1 MAGPSP
7 PMASSCSWST
17 SCSRWA
23 SHDWT
28 DRHTAVRRRRQL
40 RPRPPAPPPRA
51 TPLLALHFRRVLVSP
66 RATRAVAAAL
76 APLFHPAVV
85 VAAAAALLAADAWLL
100 RGASLDA
107 AVADTLRTPPVMLLL
122 LAILLASTLF
132 HEFGHA
138 AACRYGGATPGPI
151 GMALYIIY
159 PAFYTDVTQSYRL
172 GRAGRVRTDLGGVYF
187 NAIFAL
193 VLTALY
199 AQTSF
204 APLLLAIVLVHLEL
218 VQQLLPSPASTATS
232 SWPTSSVCQT
242 SSHGWA
248 PSCRASCPAVPPVPG
263 SESSGRPPARW

>member
-1 MAGPSP
+1 
-7 PMASSCSWST
+7 
-17 SCSRWA
+17 
-23 SHDWT
+23 
-28 DRHTAVRRRRQL
+28 
-40 RPRPPAPPPRA
+40 
-51 TPLLALHFRRVLVSP
+51 
-66 RATRAVAAAL
+66 
-76 APLFHPAVV
+76 
-85 VAAAAALLAADAWLL
+85 
-100 RGASLDA
+100 
-107 AVADTLRTPPVMLLL
+107 MLLL

-204 APLLLAIVLVHLEL
+204 APSCWPSCWSTSSSCSSCSLARLDGYFIVADVVGVPDLFSRVGPILSSLVPGRATSPRVRELRPAARAVVTVWVLTAVPVMVGLLAWLVWRLPSMSRSIWAAEVAQWHEL
-218 VQQLLPSPASTATS
+218 VAAVQPPTPPEHCSRPSP
-232 SWPTSSVCQT
+232 
-242 SSHGWA
+242 
-248 PSCRASCPAVPPVPG
+248 
-263 SESSGRPPARW
+263 